1 MCLVT
6 QFASS
11 FQTVKFLTNIR
22 HFVTFLFVVQTERE
36 VGEVETNDNDNLTTT
51 AATSDLLDNKICQD
65 AEANVTV
72 IKKDLESMQTDL
84 TSMMERQ

>member
-11 FQTVKFLTNIR
+11 FQTVKFLKNIR
-22 HFVTFLFVVQTERE
+22 HFVTFLFVVQTER
-36 VGEVETNDNDNLTTT
+36 VGEVETNDNDNLTKT
-51 AATSDLLDNKICQD
+51 AATPDLLDNKKCQD